1 MRPSDARPRILFVT
15 PVSPFSS
22 ASGSEQR
29 SALMLSALTQVGEVD
44 VLQLSQ
50 GGQSR
55 VVADCNGGHLFV
67 TAVFAGSDRS
77 LWRYRPKAD
86 LTGHIE
92 HALNHSLAEYQL
104 IVGRYVWPVC
114 QLVVPKSVPILVDL
128 DDFRFR
134 FSPLLPLT
142 LATVKQRVLKSVAH
156 YLARQQ
162 LKRFS
167 GFFGVAAQD
176 QREMTSGDSLPGV
189 FLPNVP
195 YAACT
200 VPSPLPINKSVL
212 FVGSLWYGPNIDGIN
227 WLLHHVW
234 PTVLA
239 KEPAAKLTLVGAA
252 PKNVLT
258 HWSQQ
263 PGVNAVGFVEDVS
276 VFYQQTRLVVV
287 PLLAGGGT
295 NIKVLEALG
304 FGRPC
309 VVTRF
314 VANAFAEHLVA
325 DKEILVANDATEF
338 AKEICNAL
346 LPNSQPRLQQMTQAG
361 HTAIRA
367 SFTPA
372 SFKKC
377 VADFAQALLNKTPRH
392 GGSA

>member
-1 MRPSDARPRILFVT
+1 M
-15 PVSPFSS
+15 
-22 ASGSEQR
+22 
-29 SALMLSALTQVGEVD
+29 
-44 VLQLSQ
+44 QLSQ

-55 VVADCNGGHLFV
+55 VSVDCNGGHLFV
-67 TAVFAGSDRS
+67 AAVFAGSDRS
-77 LWRYRPKAD
+77 VRRYRPKAD

-92 HALNHSLAEYQL
+92 QALNHSLAEYQL

-142 LATVKQRVLKSVAH
+142 LATAKQRVLKTLAH

-176 QREMTSGDSLPGV
+176 QREMTSGDGLPGV

-195 YAACT
+195 FSVCT
-200 VPSPLPINKSVL
+200 APSPLLINKSVL

-239 KEPAAKLTLVGAA
+239 KEPDAKLTLVGAA
-252 PKNVLT
+252 PKNVLA
-258 HWSQQ
+258 HWSQR
-263 PGVNAVGFVEDVS
+263 PGVNAVGFVEDLS

-304 FGRPC
+304 FGKPC
-309 VVTRF
+309 LVTRF
-314 VANAFAEHLVA
+314 VANAFEGHLVA
-325 DKEILVANDATEF
+325 DKDILVANDAAEF
-338 AKEICNAL
+338 TQKICDAL
-346 LPNSQPRLQQMTQAG
+346 QPSSQTGLQQMTQAG
-361 HTAIRA
+361 HTAIQT

-372 SFKKC
+372 AFKEC
-377 VADFAQALLNKTPRH
+377 VANFAQTLLNKAPRH